1 MKRAA
6 GTIFKEYL
14 EYLQDCDFTEYISQ
28 EITNRK
34 KKVATMSQEITS
46 TSSEME
52 MQYGH
57 GQPPITESQLDKL
70 IPTSI
75 QTSFDVSI
83 FKFKLSS
90 SNSFN
95 FIIYFFKKK
104 ESHISVYWVEKPFK
118 LLVLERKY
126 STPQIPKSWT
136 RKISLT
142 VAEVKTLIKNYSA
155 MEQNLIEK
163 RDKIIEIGVEFLP
176 IREIL
181 TLSKNH
187 YIVLTML
194 GDESKSLMITNH
206 WSWVRDNNQKDEYA
220 TSLFVPALFSDSLMD
235 QIALKMYES
244 DKN

>member
-1 MKRAA
+1 
-6 GTIFKEYL
+6 
-14 EYLQDCDFTEYISQ
+14 
-28 EITNRK
+28 
-34 KKVATMSQEITS
+34 
-46 TSSEME
+46 
-52 MQYGH
+52 
-57 GQPPITESQLDKL
+57 
-70 IPTSI
+70 
-75 QTSFDVSI
+75 
-83 FKFKLSS
+83 
-90 SNSFN
+90 
-95 FIIYFFKKK
+95 
-104 ESHISVYWVEKPFK
+104 
-118 LLVLERKY
+118 
-126 STPQIPKSWT
+126 
-136 RKISLT
+136 